1 MSILRED
8 KKLNLTGS
16 LPTSNAKGGSEKTG
30 TPFLFAFYI
39 FAFFLSVILG
49 GCRERQLI
57 ESTPQMDTEQQFWV
71 RVLLLDDIRALRLNT
86 TSSFTVLYPQ
96 TQTIQ
101 ARFDQVDMPIN
112 VSVSAGKIIIAGRS
126 FTSNKVIILP
136 DDPHIFNLNGDDYRG
151 KLELIL
157 NPDGNSFDAVN
168 LVPLEPYLAG
178 VVGAEMPDYWEPAA
192 LQAQAIAART
202 YCLYIKKR
210 FGSRRGWDVTKTEA
224 NQAYR
229 GLGSESSRIWNAVN
243 STSGQ
248 VLVCKKQ
255 EADTQYAIGNTQYEI
270 FPAYY
275 SSTCGGH
282 TENSNNVFGDSFEP
296 LAGVPCPYCK
306 DVAKPSFF
314 FWPMVQFD
322 KTDVTAKLLKKY
334 PKLKQLGEITNI
346 TPARQSNYGKIS
358 RLTQVKLSGSTGKN
372 DFLRAED
379 FRLSIDPTG
388 RKLKST
394 ICQIV
399 NMGDKWA
406 FVSGGGWGHGVGM
419 CQYGAEA
426 MARKGKTARQI
437 LFYYYPGSKIV
448 SVY

>member
-1 MSILRED
+1 MIIDYLLLTIFRED
-8 KKLNLTGS
+8 KKLKLTGS
-16 LPTSNAKGGSEKTG
+16 LPTSEAKGKNEKTG
-30 TPFLFAFYI
+30 TSFLFAFYI
-39 FAFFLSVILG
+39 FTFFLSVILG
-49 GCRERQLI
+49 GCRERQLV
-57 ESTPQMDTEQQFWV
+57 ESTTQMDIEQQFWV
-71 RVLLLDDIRALRLNT
+71 RVLLLDDIRALRLNA
-86 TSSFTVLYPQ
+86 TSSFAVLYPQ

-101 ARFDQVDMPIN
+101 ARFNQADTPLK
-112 VSVSAGKIIIAGRS
+112 VSVSAGRITIDGRS
-126 FTSNKVIILP
+126 FTGSEVIILP
-136 DDPHIFNLNGDDYRG
+136 DEPYIFNLNGNDYRG
-151 KLELIL
+151 KLKLIL
-157 NPDGNSFDAVN
+157 NSDGKSFDAVN

-210 FGSRRGWDVTKTEA
+210 FGGRRNWDVTKTEA

-243 STSGQ
+243 QTQGQ
-248 VLVCKKQ
+248 VLVCKQ
-255 EADTQYAIGNTQYEI
+255 TDGTEGI

-282 TENSNNVFGDSFEP
+282 TENSDNVFGDSFEP
-296 LAGVPCPYCK
+296 LVGVPCPYCK

-322 KTDVTAKLLKKY
+322 KTDVTARLLNKY

-346 TPARQSNYGKIS
+346 IPARQSNYGKFS
-358 RLTQVKLSGSTGKN
+358 RLVSVKLLGSTGKS

-406 FVSGGGWGHGVGM
+406 FISGRGWGHGVGM

-426 MARKGKTARQI
+426 MAREGKTARQI
-437 LFYYYPGSKIV
+437 LFYYYPSSKIV
-448 SVY
+448 SIY